1 MAVTE
6 EFLDSI
12 SFDIAKQKYYNANK
26 VDAKMVEIKT
36 ALRELIEEN
45 ERLKAEAA
53 SVGEMKNHA
62 AQLML
67 SAQEQAAK
75 IEDDAKKKAA
85 QIIEEARSEA
95 DGIVAAKRVQSSG
108 AGLSAAQMEA
118 IDKINRQLDD
128 LSVSQT
134 TQIFRIKQALMG
146 VAIDK

>member
-26 VDAKMVEIKT
+26 VDAKMAEIKT

-67 SAQEQAAK
+67 SAQEQAARTTRRK
-75 IEDDAKKKAA
+75 RPRRSSKKPAA
-85 QIIEEARSEA
+85 RRAAWWRQSACSRPAR
-95 DGIVAAKRVQSSG
+95 DCPRRRWR
-108 AGLSAAQMEA
+108 LST
-118 IDKINRQLDD
+118 R
-128 LSVSQT
+128 
-134 TQIFRIKQALMG
+134 
-146 VAIDK
+146 